1 MSDEKNQIILIDLK
15 NGNKIDELYTQP
27 SKTVSDFEGNLALD
41 KNNNLLFLS
50 TNGTLY
56 SLNLI
61 NNKIMNWIQNFK
73 PESDIIFKGKPII
86 ISNDKIIIT
95 TNNNITLLNDKGVRL
110 WSTNIKSNISPKISG
125 NTIFTVD
132 EDNFLVFIDVNNGN
146 IIYSKNIN
154 LLLAKDF

>member
-1 MSDEKNQIILIDLK
+1 MSDEKNQVILIDLK

-61 NNKIMNWIQNFK
+61 NNKIMNWYK
-73 PESDIIFKGKPII
+73 
-86 ISNDKIIIT
+86 
-95 TNNNITLLNDKGVRL
+95 TLNQKAIL
-110 WSTNIKSNISPKISG
+110 
-125 NTIFTVD
+125 
-132 EDNFLVFIDVNNGN
+132 FLKENQ
-146 IIYSKNIN
+146 
-154 LLLAKDF
+154 

>member
-1 MSDEKNQIILIDLK
+1 MEIKLTNFTHSLQKQYLTRK
-15 NGNKIDELYTQP
+15 
-27 SKTVSDFEGNLALD
+27 GNLALD

-73 PESDIIFKGKPII
+73 PESDVIFKGKPII
-86 ISNDKIIIT
+86 VSKDKIIIT

-110 WSTNIKSNISPKISG
+110 WSTSIKSNISPK
-125 NTIFTVD
+125 
-132 EDNFLVFIDVNNGN
+132 NFWKYYF
-146 IIYSKNIN
+146 YS
-154 LLLAKDF
+154 